1 MAEKV
6 FKDSDRSSQRSRQ
19 ALKRAE
25 YGRQKSQDTRQS
37 VLKLKQDYQDGIN
50 SFNIEMEKVLAKET
64 YRLEKQEEAKQ
75 DVLENAG

>member
-1 MAEKV
+1 M
-6 FKDSDRSSQRSRQ
+6 
-19 ALKRAE
+19 
-25 YGRQKSQDTRQS
+25 
-37 VLKLKQDYQDGIN
+37 KLKQDYQDGIN